1 MYYYMAESRS
11 NPSTD
16 PLVLWLNGGPGCS
29 SMFGNWVENGPYI
42 INADGSF
49 FKNQYSWNAKAN
61 MIWIDNPVGTGF
73 SYVQNPSGYVT
84 NETQMAVELYTT
96 LVGFLTLHTQYQKL
110 PFYIFGESYAGKYI
124 PSVSSYIKK
133 QNALNPA
140 VKINLQGLGIGDGW
154 VNPEIQTGSY
164 APFLYDNGLITES
177 QLEDAEQTYD
187 LYLDLMA
194 AGDYEDANTVGDLML
209 ENLVLEAG
217 NVDVYDIRY
226 KANEDPTDPLND
238 ALSKWLNKASVQS
251 ELHVNRKWLGCAT
264 APYIALESD
273 EQLSTEGLFAD
284 LLTAYQVMNY
294 NGNYDLICNWYGT
307 WWWTNTV
314 EYPQQQQYIN
324 AKNNTWVVDNTSA
337 GFWRYAGNFTH
348 IIVLNAGHM
357 SPFNQPKNTQDMLYR
372 FISGGFIV

>member
-1 MYYYMAESRS
+1 
-11 NPSTD
+11 
-16 PLVLWLNGGPGCS
+16 LVLWLNGGPGCS

-164 APFLYDNGLITES
+164 APFLYDNGLITQS
-177 QLEDAEQTYD
+177 QLDDAEKTYD

-194 AGDYEDANTVGDLML
+194 AGDYEDANTVADLML

-251 ELHVNRKWLGCAT
+251 QLHVNQKWLGCAT
-264 APYIALESD
+264 APFIALESD
-273 EQLSTEGLFAD
+273 EQLSTEELIPD
-284 LLTAYQVMNY
+284 LLASYQVMNY